1 VTGKAIYKYLTQT
14 MDMPITVH
22 GFRSSFR
29 DWCGD
34 TTPFARDHVEECL
47 GHAVGNA
54 VEQAYR
60 RSDALEKR
68 WTIMAAGATF
78 CEGR

>member
-1 VTGKAIYKYLTQT
+1 MYKYLTQT
-14 MDMPITVH
+14 MGVDATIH
-22 GFRSSFR
+22 GFRSAFR

-54 VEQAYR
+54 VERAYR

-68 WTIMAAGATF
+68 REIMATWSDYR
-78 CEGR
+78 EGR